1 MGQTV
6 CIILGG
12 GRGTRLQ
19 PLTRDR
25 SKPAV
30 PLAGKYRLIDI
41 PVSNCLNSGLQRIFV
56 LTQFN
61 TASLHRHIAHTF
73 KFDDFG
79 GGFVEILAAEQ
90 TTDNTGWYQ
99 GTADAVRQNLRHLNM
114 PNTDLCLILS
124 GDQLYQMD
132 FRRMV
137 EFHRQREA
145 AITVAVTPVRRSEA
159 GGLGILQTGPEL
171 QITQFHEKPKDPA
184 VLDGLTTDP
193 ASLAALGINAPDR
206 PYLASMGIY
215 LFNAEVLRAAL
226 GQSDADDFGGQV
238 LPQAIETCANCV
250 YAFPFEGYWEDIGT
264 IGSFFEANL
273 NLTEPVPRFNLFD
286 EDNPVWTHPRY
297 LPASKLNAC
306 DAERVIVGDGS
317 ILDSSRLHRCVIGL
331 RSVIREGCDLE
342 NVVMM
347 GADFFETP
355 EHRRRHETE
364 GLPPIGIG
372 RRVHVR
378 NAIIDKNA
386 RIGEGATINYDPA
399 RPERDGPEYWV
410 RDGIV
415 IVPRSG
421 IITPGTVI

>member
-41 PVSNCLNSGLQRIFV
+41 PVSNCLNSGLKHIFV

-79 GGFVEILAAEQ
+79 GGFVEVLAAEQ
-90 TTDNTGWYQ
+90 TIDNTGWYQ

-132 FRRMV
+132 FRRMID
-137 EFHRQREA
+137 FHRQREA

-159 GGLGILQTGPEL
+159 GALGILQTGPEL
-171 QITQFHEKPKDPA
+171 QITQFHEKPKDPT
-184 VLDGLTTDP
+184 VLDALTTDP
-193 ASLAALGINAPDR
+193 ASLATLGINAPDR

-215 LFNAEVLRAAL
+215 LFNAEVLREALAAIE
-226 GQSDADDFGGQV
+226 ADDFGGQII
-238 LPQAIETCANCV
+238 PQTIERCANCV

-286 EDNPVWTHPRY
+286 EDHPVWTHPRY

-317 ILDSSRLHRCVIGL
+317 ILDRSRLRRPGERGDDGRGLLRDPRTPAAARDRGPATHRHRPGSHHPQ
-331 RSVIREGCDLE
+331 RHHRQER
-342 NVVMM
+342 
-347 GADFFETP
+347 AY
-355 EHRRRHETE
+355 RRRGDHR
-364 GLPPIGIG
+364 P
-372 RRVHVR
+372 
-378 NAIIDKNA
+378 
-386 RIGEGATINYDPA
+386 
-399 RPERDGPEYWV
+399 RPEP
-410 RDGIV
+410 
-415 IVPRSG
+415 PR
-421 IITPGTVI
+421 PRRA